1 MNKWAT
7 VAGVVLIA
15 AFCVLGLVELMQSQ
29 IPYVTK
35 VADVRAA
42 SGKQMQFMGAI
53 VHESVKFD
61 SERKTLA
68 FHLSD
73 SSGARLPVRYEGVK
87 PANFDSAP
95 RAVVVGQLA
104 GAEFAAKQV
113 MTSCPS
119 KYKGK

>member
-7 VAGVVLIA
+7 IAGVVLIA
-15 AFCVLGLVELMQSQ
+15 GFCVLGFVELMQAQ

-35 VADVRAA
+35 VADVKAA
-42 SGKQMQFMGAI
+42 SRKQLQFMGEI
-53 VHESVKFD
+53 VQESIKFD
-61 SERKTLA
+61 SAQNMLD
-68 FHLSD
+68 FHLRD
-73 SSGARLPVRYEGVK
+73 PSGARLPVRYHGVK

-95 RAVVVGQLA
+95 RAVVVG
-104 GAEFAAKQV
+104 EFVSPDFIAKQV